1 MSHLKWK
8 ILRSTLW
15 TNFGALTT
23 TMFMKKPPS
32 GQHPHAMPRRIKS
45 GKGVCESFTGALA
58 FDGKTLP

>member
-32 GQHPHAMPRRIKS
+32 AFLGLHHSICAERYLVQGAAYFRSQS
-45 GKGVCESFTGALA
+45 GISAS
-58 FDGKTLP
+58 